1 MSRPLTVS
9 FFGVTIPIPHW
20 TVGGFGIVA
29 LAGVSGTVYHQVFP
43 AAEILSP
50 ADTLAREEY
59 ERHLFETP
67 NTIYERDGL
76 TLRVYDDHCLLIA
89 TEVPPRKVLTKL
101 VPSLARKE
109 LSQASSAT
117 RQVGSE
123 APSPWRLPS
132 LLTTTVHAQ
141 GRCQNPHPGEFQT
154 SYGNKNGCWVEVLR
168 RWPDGCAHVQM
179 LNTCS
184 GAWDAN
190 ADGSPR
196 VRWTQCRH

>member
-9 FFGVTIPIPHW
+9 FFGVTIPIPPW

-29 LAGVSGTVYHQVFP
+29 LAGVGGTVYQHVFTTTA
-43 AAEILSP
+43 AAEGLSP
-50 ADTLAREEY
+50 VDTLAREEY

-89 TEVPPRKVLTKL
+89 TEVPPKKVLTKL

-109 LSQASSAT
+109 LSQASTAT
-117 RQVGSE
+117 RPDGSE
-123 APSPWRLPS
+123 APSQWHLPS

-154 SYGNKNGCWVEVLR
+154 SYGAGRTVWSAICGAYWRKHH
-168 RWPDGCAHVQM
+168 CAGYS
-179 LNTCS
+179 LI
-184 GAWDAN
+184 
-190 ADGSPR
+190 
-196 VRWTQCRH
+196 

>member
-20 TVGGFGIVA
+20 TVGGFGVVA
-29 LAGVSGTVYHQVFP
+29 LAGVSGTVYRGFFP
-43 AAEILSP
+43 PELLS
-50 ADTLAREEY
+50 AVDTLAREEY

-76 TLRVYDDHCLLIA
+76 TLRVYNDHCLLIA
-89 TEVPPRKVLTKL
+89 TEVPPKTVLTRL
-101 VPSLARKE
+101 VPSLTRKE
-109 LSQASSAT
+109 LSHAPPATHTEASA
-117 RQVGSE
+117 G
-123 APSPWRLPS
+123 WHLPS

-141 GRCQNPHPGEFQT
+141 GRCQNPHPGDFQT
-154 SYGNKNGCWVEVLR
+154 SYGTKNGCWVEVVR
-168 RWPDGCAHVQM
+168 RWGDGCEHVQM

-184 GAWDAN
+184 GAWDSN

-196 VRWTQCRH
+196 VRWTRCQH

>member
-1 MSRPLTVS
+1 
-9 FFGVTIPIPHW
+9 
-20 TVGGFGIVA
+20 VA
-29 LAGVSGTVYHQVFP
+29 LAGAGGTVYQHVFATAA
-43 AAEILSP
+43 AAEGLSKV
-50 ADTLAREEY
+50 DTLAREEY

-109 LSQASSAT
+109 LAQAASPAHLDAS
-117 RQVGSE
+117 V
-123 APSPWRLPS
+123 APSPWNLAS
-132 LLTTTVHAQ
+132 VLTTTVHAQ
-141 GRCQNPHPGEFQT
+141 GRCQNPHPGEFKT
-154 SYGNKNGCWVEVLR
+154 IYGNKSGCWVEVLR
-168 RWPDGCAHVQM
+168 QWPDGCEHVQM

>member
-1 MSRPLTVS
+1 VSRPLTVS

-20 TVGGFGIVA
+20 TVGGFGVVA
-29 LAGVSGTVYHQVFP
+29 LAGVSGTVYRGFFP
-43 AAEILSP
+43 PPELLSP

-76 TLRVYDDHCLLIA
+76 TLRVHNDHCLLIA
-89 TEVPPRKVLTKL
+89 AEVPPKTVLTKL
-101 VPSLARKE
+101 VPSLARRE
-109 LSQASSAT
+109 LSQAPSAIRT
-117 RQVGSE
+117 NGSE
-123 APSPWRLPS
+123 KSSPWRIPA

-154 SYGNKNGCWVEVLR
+154 SYGNKNGCWVEVMR
-168 RWPDGCAHVQM
+168 RSADGCEHVQM

>member
-1 MSRPLTVS
+1 M
-9 FFGVTIPIPHW
+9 PIPHW
-20 TVGGFGIVA
+20 TVGGFGVVA
-29 LAGVSGTVYHQVFP
+29 LAGVGGTVYRGFFP
-43 AAEILSP
+43 APELLSP

-76 TLRVYDDHCLLIA
+76 TLRVHNDHCLLIA
-89 TEVPPRKVLTKL
+89 TEVPPKTVLTKL
-101 VPSLARKE
+101 VPSLARRE
-109 LSQASSAT
+109 LYQAPSAIRT
-117 RQVGSE
+117 NGSE
-123 APSPWRLPS
+123 KSSPWRIPA
-132 LLTTTVHAQ
+132 LLTTTVQAQ

-154 SYGNKNGCWVEVLR
+154 SYGNKNGCWVEVVR
-168 RWPDGCAHVQM
+168 RWADGCEHVQM

-196 VRWTQCRH
+196 VRWTRCRR